1 MVEGME
7 ETLKASAHLPQ
18 PWPNVS
24 TYSCRPLAIFLPAL
38 GLTQYTRLIVLAPSP
53 RLWLT
58 LDMLNKMLNKMHHVR
73 GMIHV

>member
-7 ETLKASAHLPQ
+7 ETFKASAYFPQ

-24 TYSCRPLAIFLPAL
+24 TYSCSPLALFLPAL
-38 GLTQYTRLIVLAPSP
+38 GLTQYTCLIMLAASP
-53 RLWLT
+53 RLWMT
-58 LDMLNKMLNKMHHVR
+58 LDMSNKMHHVR